1 MSGRD
6 GDVNDDP
13 LPFCARGGDFREL
26 FEDWVPLEA
35 VESPL
40 RDSLAFFRLKSPI
53 LKKSKGRDTG
63 CQCDQGMERSSILF
77 PFLGLFAGFL

>member
-6 GDVNDDP
+6 GDMNDDP
-13 LPFCARGGDFREL
+13 LPFRTSGGDFREL

-40 RDSLAFFRLKSPI
+40 RDSLAFFRLKRPI
-53 LKKSKGRDTG
+53 LHESKNRENDFRYNYSVQY
-63 CQCDQGMERSSILF
+63 CSIL
-77 PFLGLFAGFL
+77 FLGLFAGFA